1 MFDCKNRYGEIC
13 PQQEKALE
21 ELGIPL
27 PSPDKPKGKNN
38 NRKQTFD
45 SLCRTILFD
54 ISRRHGV
61 HLEQEPSYG
70 GREYLEKQDYIL
82 MKQKEKLAAQEEKL
96 EELTVKIGDVESLI
110 DEVAETAYEK
120 AVEVVTDKVREQTQL
135 ADMEVVEKYR
145 KSVTS
150 PKTKNSP
157 EVVRLANT
165 LFDRVQDKLRE
176 SAGRVL
182 KQVQAALQKPEV
194 KREGRKQVKEKARES
209 VRERLKKA
217 QEDMALRE
225 ENRRKPE
232 QKKQDMERW

>member
-1 MFDCKNRYGEIC
+1 
-13 PQQEKALE
+13 
-21 ELGIPL
+21 
-27 PSPDKPKGKNN
+27 
-38 NRKQTFD
+38 
-45 SLCRTILFD
+45 
-54 ISRRHGV
+54 
-61 HLEQEPSYG
+61 
-70 GREYLEKQDYIL
+70 

>member
-1 MFDCKNRYGEIC
+1 M
-13 PQQEKALE
+13 
-21 ELGIPL
+21 
-27 PSPDKPKGKNN
+27 
-38 NRKQTFD
+38 
-45 SLCRTILFD
+45 
-54 ISRRHGV
+54 
-61 HLEQEPSYG
+61 
-70 GREYLEKQDYIL
+70 
-82 MKQKEKLAAQEEKL
+82 
-96 EELTVKIGDVESLI
+96 
-110 DEVAETAYEK
+110 
-120 AVEVVTDKVREQTQL
+120 VTDKVREQTQL